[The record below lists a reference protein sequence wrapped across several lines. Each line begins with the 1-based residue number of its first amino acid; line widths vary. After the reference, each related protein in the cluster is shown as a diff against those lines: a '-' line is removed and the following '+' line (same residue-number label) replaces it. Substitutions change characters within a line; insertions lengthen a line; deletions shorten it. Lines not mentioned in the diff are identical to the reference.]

1 MPGPASYQGRMSDI
15 VGGTP
20 VVRLQDA
27 PPGHGLSLNRY
38 RPYLLSDDEQ
48 ARSDALLASVYE
60 RAPRMRQYG
69 FKTKDSRDKYAVL
82 PGGEES
88 RHGRLEFYAPDETGP
103 PGGNHGNPYPG
114 HPTVELFKPLTDYNE
129 DVTQSILGDM
139 LHHLP
144 AVDPEFAAFRQEF
157 RSTLTDE
164 QKEVD
169 KRAYDRAVT
178 QFGENRPFERWFE
191 MNRLDGY
198 IRGLLYP
205 DRANEWA
212 NVYTKDQRRLG
223 ETIRAHVE
231 GSVLPGATRKR

>member
-157 RSTLTDE
+157 RSTITDE

-169 KRAYDRAVT
+169 KRA
-178 QFGENRPFERWFE
+178 
-191 MNRLDGY
+191 
-198 IRGLLYP
+198 
-205 DRANEWA
+205 
-212 NVYTKDQRRLG
+212 
-223 ETIRAHVE
+223 
-231 GSVLPGATRKR
+231 